1 VRTAEPRRFI
11 FREDGGIGTIS
22 SVRRLSALRFD
33 DFGVDPPV
41 FCPLTVRLER
51 AFAAPAPAVAAFFRA
66 GVRLAAALR
75 VRDVAGFAAAAFF
88 ADFAPDLAR
97 SLDAADFFF
106 GRAVAFPAVL
116 DFFRDEAALDLPPPV
131 RFAMMESFRNLDSF
145 AISVV
150 LSDAYR
156 KSDGA
161 TEHLL
166 TEIAGRRIPLPKRRH
181 SYGWVAD
188 IPDHSCDD
196 KRSAQ
201 GMANVEDEQTPGP
214 VRGAA
219 GTLDRAERGDR
230 GGLKALPREDDDR
243 TDPEEYARLLD
254 SYDSS
259 FRNIAEG
266 EVVKGTVLKVTAS
279 EVIVDVGYKSE
290 GIIAVDEFVDENGL
304 VTVEAGDIVDVLLER
319 TEDRDGYV
327 VLSREKAEK
336 MKIWDE
342 VEKAYVER
350 KVVIGRVIERIKGG
364 LAVDI
369 GVRAFLPG
377 SQIDVRPVRN
387 LDALRGQ
394 ELRMRVIKVNKKRGN
409 IVLSR
414 KALLEEE
421 NAEKKKHTLETLAE
435 GKVLRGVVKNI
446 TDYGAFIDLGGI
458 DGLLHITDMSW
469 GRVGHPSEL
478 FKVNDEIDVVV
489 LKYDAA
495 TERVSLGHKQLI
507 TDPWANVMDRYPV
520 GARSG
525 GKVVSLTDYGAFV
538 ELESGVEGLIHVSEM
553 SWSKRVKHP
562 SKILNVG
569 DPVDAMVLGVDPT
582 ARRISLGLKQVESNP
597 WHDLAEKYPV
607 GSKIQGKVRNLTEF
621 GAFVEVEEDIDGLIH
636 ISDMSWSKRIKH
648 PSEVLKKGDVVDA
661 MVLNIDAENQRL
673 SLGLKQLATDIWDDF
688 FTRHHVG
695 DTIEGKVVRMTN
707 FGAFVELDE
716 GIEGLIH
723 VSEFDDSRHASK
735 DEEKIDLKVG
745 ETYPMKIIKLAPEER
760 KIGLS
765 IRALK
770 SDEFRTDW
778 ETYQEGAGDGSATL
792 GDHFRSNR

>member
-1 VRTAEPRRFI
+1 MVMQDEQNPAVEPQ
-11 FREDGGIGTIS
+11 S
-22 SVRRLSALRFD
+22 
-33 DFGVDPPV
+33 
-41 FCPLTVRLER
+41 
-51 AFAAPAPAVAAFFRA
+51 APAPTVSQ
-66 GVRLAAALR
+66 
-75 VRDVAGFAAAAFF
+75 
-88 ADFAPDLAR
+88 PK
-97 SLDAADFFF
+97 
-106 GRAVAFPAVL
+106 GRQTL
-116 DFFRDEAALDLPPPV
+116 KT
-131 RFAMMESFRNLDSF
+131 
-145 AISVV
+145 IS
-150 LSDAYR
+150 
-156 KSDGA
+156 
-161 TEHLL
+161 
-166 TEIAGRRIPLPKRRH
+166 P
-181 SYGWVAD
+181 WV
-188 IPDHSCDD
+188 
-196 KRSAQ
+196 
-201 GMANVEDEQTPGP
+201 
-214 VRGAA
+214 
-219 GTLDRAERGDR
+219 RAEQE
-230 GGLKALPREDDDR
+230 ED
-243 TDPEEYARLLD
+243 PQEYARLLD
-254 SYDSS
+254 LYDNS

-266 EVVKGTVLKVTAS
+266 EVVKGTVLKVTES
-279 EVIVDVGYKSE
+279 EVVVDVGYKSE
-290 GIIAVDEFVDENGL
+290 GIIPVDEFLDEGGQ
-304 VTVEAGDIVDVLLER
+304 VTVQPGDVVDVLLER
-319 TEDRDGYV
+319 TEDREGHI

-342 VEKAYVER
+342 VERAFAEK

-387 LDALRGQ
+387 LDALKGQ

-414 KALLEEE
+414 KVLLEEE
-421 NAEKKKHTLETLAE
+421 NAEKKKQTLEMLAE

-507 TDPWANVMDRYPV
+507 QDPWTTAMDRYPV
-520 GARSG
+520 GARVS

-538 ELESGVEGLIHVSEM
+538 ELEAGVEGLIHVSEM

-569 DPVDAMVLGVDPT
+569 DTVEAMVLGVDPA

-597 WHDLAEKYPV
+597 WSELAEKYPV
-607 GSKIQGKVRNLTEF
+607 GTRIKGKVRNLTEF

-648 PSEVLKKGDVVDA
+648 PSEVLKKGDVVEA
-661 MVLNIDAENQRL
+661 MVLSIDAENQRL
-673 SLGLKQLATDIWDDF
+673 SLGLKQLATDIWEDF
-688 FTRHHVG
+688 FSRHKVG
-695 DTIEGKVVRMTN
+695 DTIEGKIVRLTN

-723 VSEFDDSRHASK
+723 VSEFDDSQGG
-735 DEEKIDLKVG
+735 EKINLEVDKA
-745 ETYPMKIIKLAPEER
+745 YPMKIIKLSPAER

-770 SDEFRTDW
+770 SDEVRTDW
-778 ETYQEGAGDGSATL
+778 DQYASTQGDGSATL
-792 GDHFRSNR
+792 GEHLKHK

>member
-1 VRTAEPRRFI
+1 
-11 FREDGGIGTIS
+11 
-22 SVRRLSALRFD
+22 
-33 DFGVDPPV
+33 
-41 FCPLTVRLER
+41 
-51 AFAAPAPAVAAFFRA
+51 
-66 GVRLAAALR
+66 
-75 VRDVAGFAAAAFF
+75 
-88 ADFAPDLAR
+88 
-97 SLDAADFFF
+97 
-106 GRAVAFPAVL
+106 
-116 DFFRDEAALDLPPPV
+116 
-131 RFAMMESFRNLDSF
+131 
-145 AISVV
+145 
-150 LSDAYR
+150 
-156 KSDGA
+156 
-161 TEHLL
+161 
-166 TEIAGRRIPLPKRRH
+166 
-181 SYGWVAD
+181 
-188 IPDHSCDD
+188 
-196 KRSAQ
+196 
-201 GMANVEDEQTPGP
+201 MANAEEPTPGSG
-214 VRGAA
+214 RGGST
-219 GTLDRAERGDR
+219 GTLDRTERAEQQSGRGDK
-230 GGLKALPREDDDR
+230 GGLKVRPRDDDDQM
-243 TDPEEYARLLD
+243 DPEEYAKLLEV
-254 SYDSS
+254 YDTS

-279 EVIVDVGYKSE
+279 EVVVDVGYKSE
-290 GIIAVDEFVDENGL
+290 GIIAVSEFLDETGQ

-319 TEDRDGYV
+319 TEDREGYV

-342 VEKAYVER
+342 VEKAYAER

-435 GKVLRGVVKNI
+435 GKVLKGVVKNI

-478 FKVNDEIDVVV
+478 FKVNDEIDVIV
-489 LKYDAA
+489 LKYDPA

-507 TDPWANVMDRYPV
+507 TDPWANVLERYPV
-520 GARSG
+520 GARMG

-569 DPVDAMVLGVDPT
+569 DTVDAMVLGVDGT
-582 ARRISLGLKQVESNP
+582 ARRISLGLKQVETNP

-636 ISDMSWSKRIKH
+636 ISDMSWSKRVKH

-688 FTRHHVG
+688 FSRHHLG
-695 DTIEGKVVRMTN
+695 DTVEGKVMRMTN

-716 GIEGLIH
+716 DIEGLIH
-723 VSEFDDSRHASK
+723 ISELDDTRAK
-735 DEEKIDLKVG
+735 GKEEKIELTVG

-770 SDEFRTDW
+770 SDEFRADW
-778 ETYQEGAGDGSATL
+778 ESYSETTGDGSATL
-792 GDHFRSNR
+792 GDHFKNRS